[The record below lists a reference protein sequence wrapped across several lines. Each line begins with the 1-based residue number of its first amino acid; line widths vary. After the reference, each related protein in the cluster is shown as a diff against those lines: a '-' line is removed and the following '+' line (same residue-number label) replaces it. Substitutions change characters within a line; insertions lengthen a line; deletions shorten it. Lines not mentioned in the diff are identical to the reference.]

1 MILGNFIF
9 NYVVNRVLAENHPTK
24 DYDRCINRRQVKH
37 ICTVCQ
43 ERSEERRVGKECRL

>member
-24 DYDRCINRRQVKH
+24 DYDRCINRRQVTLDLEVKKR
-37 ICTVCQ
+37 ILRNV
-43 ERSEERRVGKECRL
+43 